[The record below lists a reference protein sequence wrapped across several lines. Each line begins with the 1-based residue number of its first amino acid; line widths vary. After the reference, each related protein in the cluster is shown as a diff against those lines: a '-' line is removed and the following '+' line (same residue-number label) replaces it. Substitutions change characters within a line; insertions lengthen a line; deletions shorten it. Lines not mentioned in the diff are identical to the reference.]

1 MSGHSSNSRSGS
13 DSEERGRDNK
23 SNTNTP
29 PSPHA
34 IWSTDTVGNDFRT
47 GFHSASRPTTELRPN
62 ASLSSLNSAVSVPVT
77 RWTFSFTGS
86 LSIGDFSLLLPFSAA
101 RFNKIY
107 LRKYQTGPRKIVKE
121 NFLQGCPFFTFL
133 VFAS

>member
-1 MSGHSSNSRSGS
+1 LNPNPSFKMSGHSSNSRSGS
-13 DSEERGRDNK
+13 HSEERGMDNK

-29 PSPHA
+29 QSPHA
-34 IWSTDTVGNDFRT
+34 IWSTDTVGDDLRA

-86 LSIGDFSLLLPFSAA
+86 LSIGDVSWLLLFPGS
-101 RFNKIY
+101 RFNKKSRENTKRSQEI
-107 LRKYQTGPRKIVKE
+107 IKE
-121 NFLQGCPFFTFL
+121 NFLQGCP
-133 VFAS
+133 